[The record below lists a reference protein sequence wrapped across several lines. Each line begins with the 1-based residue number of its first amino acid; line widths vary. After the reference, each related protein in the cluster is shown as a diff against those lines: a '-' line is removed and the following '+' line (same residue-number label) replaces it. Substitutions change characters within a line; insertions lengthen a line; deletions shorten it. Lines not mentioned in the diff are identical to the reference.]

1 MLKMLKF
8 DGFSVFAVFQFFKH
22 LDSYFNKPGVLIK
35 PNIRIIYEYCLD
47 AARLQKSE
55 LLSHG

>member
-1 MLKMLKF
+1 MLNT
-8 DGFSVFAVFQFFKH
+8 DGFYSFLQFFGI
-22 LDSYFNKPGVLIK
+22 LDSYFNKPGFLIK

-47 AARLQKSE
+47 VARLQKSE